1 MMGNPGAER
10 MEMPDNRNDQA
21 RAHLL
26 ARESA
31 EESTQKTTGE
41 VLPEKQGIQNRLKSN
56 QIKKC
61 LTEGI

>member
-31 EESTQKTTGE
+31 EEGSRKTTGE
-41 VLPEKQGIQNRLKSN
+41 VLPENRGICNQLKSN
-56 QIKKC
+56 RIKKC

>member
-31 EESTQKTTGE
+31 EEGIRKSTGG
-41 VLPEKQGIQNRLKSN
+41 VLPKNRDTQNLPKSRH
-56 QIKKC
+56 IKKC

>member
-10 MEMPDNRNDQA
+10 MEMPDNRNDQV

-31 EESTQKTTGE
+31 EEGTRKTTGE
-41 VLPEKQGIQNRLKSN
+41 VLPENWGIQNRLKSCR
-56 QIKKC
+56 IKKC
-61 LTEGI
+61 LTEEV

>member
-21 RAHLL
+21 RAHLQ
-26 ARESA
+26 ARASA
-31 EESTQKTTGE
+31 EEGNRKTTGE
-41 VLPEKQGIQNRLKSN
+41 VLPENRSIWNRLKSC

-61 LTEGI
+61 LTGGI

>member
-10 MEMPDNRNDQA
+10 MEMPDKRNDQA

-26 ARESA
+26 AGESS
-31 EESTQKTTGE
+31 EEGIIKTTGE
-41 VLPEKQGIQNRLKSN
+41 VLPENRDIHNLLKSHL
-56 QIKKC
+56 IKKC